1 MRNAAGTAGFT
12 LVEIL
17 LVVVI
22 ISILA
27 TLVVPRFV
35 GRSKEAQ
42 QAAAKVQIVNF
53 GTALDMFEL
62 DTGNYPTTEQGIE
75 ALIKEPTLPP
85 VPQPGQWKGPYL
97 KGSVR
102 KDPWGNP
109 YVYASPGVHNPDF
122 YDLASYGPDGQE
134 GGGDDIAN
142 WDEDEAP

>member
-27 TLVVPRFV
+27 ALVVPRFV

-75 ALIKEPTLPP
+75 ALTKEPTLPP

-102 KDPWGNP
+102 KDPWANP

-142 WDEDEAP
+142 WDEDERP

>member
-1 MRNAAGTAGFT
+1 MRNTAAAGFT

-85 VPQPGQWKGPYL
+85 VPRPGQWKSPYL
-97 KGSVR
+97 KGRVP
-102 KDPWGNP
+102 KDPWANP
-109 YVYASPGVHNPDF
+109 YVYVSPGVQNPDF